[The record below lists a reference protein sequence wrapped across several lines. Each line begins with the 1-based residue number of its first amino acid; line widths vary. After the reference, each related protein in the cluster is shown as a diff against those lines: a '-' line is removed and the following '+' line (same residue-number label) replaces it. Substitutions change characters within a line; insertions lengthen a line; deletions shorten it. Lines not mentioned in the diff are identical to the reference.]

1 MMSTTNQLNSNQGP
15 NNQPLSEYIKRLLI
29 LVLGLTIAHLGVTL
43 FLLSNLGSD
52 PFNVLIQGI
61 ANILPLTH
69 GTCHQIVCFL
79 ILGILLFVAR
89 SYIKTG
95 TFICMFFGGPIIDFF
110 SWLLGGLIHDGS
122 SIIIRFISLILG
134 CFILAF
140 GMTIVIKSDAGT
152 GPNDLVGVVISDKL
166 HKPFGIIRVIV
177 DFSFVIIGM
186 LLGGIFGVG
195 TIVCAFLIGPI
206 ADRFLPVSEKIVKK
220 LLHKIK

>member
-1 MMSTTNQLNSNQGP
+1 MKNI
-15 NNQPLSEYIKRLLI
+15 SEYINRLLI

-61 ANILPLTH
+61 AHILPLSH

-79 ILGILLFVAR
+79 ILGILLFTAR
-89 SYIKTG
+89 SYIKAG

-110 SWLLGGLIHDGS
+110 SWLLGGLINDGS
-122 SIIIRFISLILG
+122 SIIIRFVSLILG

-152 GPNDLVGVVISDKL
+152 GPNDLVGVVISGKL

-177 DFSFVIIGM
+177 DFSFVIIGV

-206 ADRFLPVSEKIVKK
+206 ADRFLPVSETLVAK
-220 LLHKIK
+220 LLRKN

>member
-1 MMSTTNQLNSNQGP
+1 MKPTS
-15 NNQPLSEYIKRLLI
+15 LSEFIKRLVI
-29 LVLGLTIAHLGVTL
+29 LFIGLTIAHLGVTF

-61 ANILPLTH
+61 ANLLPLTH

-79 ILGILLFVAR
+79 IVGVLLLIAR

-110 SWLLGGLIHDGS
+110 TYLLGGIINDS
-122 SIIIRFISLILG
+122 STMIIRYVSLILG

-140 GMTIVIKSDAGT
+140 GMTIVIKSEAGT
-152 GPNDLVGVVISDKL
+152 GPNDLVGVVLSDKTK
-166 HKPFGIIRVIV
+166 KPFGICRVIV
-177 DFSFVIIGM
+177 DFSFVIIGVI
-186 LLGGIFGVG
+186 LGGVFGIG

-206 ADRFLPVSEKIVKK
+206 ADRFLPISEKLVKK
-220 LLHKIK
+220 LLKTK

>member
-1 MMSTTNQLNSNQGP
+1 MTEKTNQATSKRNI
-15 NNQPLSEYIKRLLI
+15 SEYIKRLLI

-61 ANILPLTH
+61 ANILPLSH
-69 GTCHQIVCFL
+69 GTCHQIICFL
-79 ILGILLFVAR
+79 ILGILLFAAR
-89 SYIKTG
+89 SYIKAG

-110 SWLLGGLIHDGS
+110 SWLLGGFINGSS
-122 SIIIRFISLILG
+122 SIIIRFVSLILG

-177 DFSFVIIGM
+177 DFSFVIIGV

-206 ADRFLPVSEKIVKK
+206 ADRFLPVSEKFVAK
-220 LLHKIK
+220 LLHQS

>member
-1 MMSTTNQLNSNQGP
+1 MKPTS
-15 NNQPLSEYIKRLLI
+15 LSEFIKRLVI
-29 LVLGLTIAHLGVTL
+29 LFIGLTIAHLGVTF

-61 ANILPLTH
+61 ANLLPLTH

-79 ILGILLFVAR
+79 IVGVLLLIAR

-110 SWLLGGLIHDGS
+110 TYLLGGIINDS
-122 SIIIRFISLILG
+122 STMIIRYVSLILG

-140 GMTIVIKSDAGT
+140 GMTIVIKSEAGT
-152 GPNDLVGVVISDKL
+152 GPNDLVGVVLSDKTK
-166 HKPFGIIRVIV
+166 KPFGICRVIV
-177 DFSFVIIGM
+177 DFSFVIIGVI
-186 LLGGIFGVG
+186 LGGVFGIG

-206 ADRFLPVSEKIVKK
+206 ADRFLPISEKLAKK
-220 LLHKIK
+220 LLKTK

>member
-1 MMSTTNQLNSNQGP
+1 MTEKTNKRNLA
-15 NNQPLSEYIKRLLI
+15 EYIKRLLI

-61 ANILPLTH
+61 ANILPLSH
-69 GTCHQIVCFL
+69 GTCHQIICFL

-89 SYIKTG
+89 SYIKAG

-110 SWLLGGLIHDGS
+110 SWLLGGLINDNS
-122 SIIIRFISLILG
+122 SIIIRFVSLVLG

-206 ADRFLPVSEKIVKK
+206 ADRFLPVSEKLVHK
-220 LLHKIK
+220 LLGNQ

>member
-1 MMSTTNQLNSNQGP
+1 MTETTNQSTSKRNF
-15 NNQPLSEYIKRLLI
+15 SEYIIRLLI

-61 ANILPLTH
+61 ANILPLSH
-69 GTCHQIVCFL
+69 GTCHQIICFL

-89 SYIKTG
+89 SYIKAG

-110 SWLLGGLIHDGS
+110 SWLLGSFINDGS
-122 SIIIRFISLILG
+122 SIIIRFVSLILG

-166 HKPFGIIRVIV
+166 HKPFGIVRVIV
-177 DFSFVIIGM
+177 DFSFVIIGV

-206 ADRFLPVSEKIVKK
+206 ADRFLPVSEKLVTK
-220 LLHKIK
+220 LLHK

>member
-1 MMSTTNQLNSNQGP
+1 MTEKTTP
-15 NNQPLSEYIKRLLI
+15 AKNNRSLSEYIKRLLI

-61 ANILPLTH
+61 AHILPLTH
-69 GTCHQIVCFL
+69 GTCHQIICFL

-89 SYIKTG
+89 SYIKAG

-122 SIIIRFISLILG
+122 SIIIRFVSLILG

-177 DFSFVIIGM
+177 DFSFVIIGV

-206 ADRFLPVSEKIVKK
+206 ADRFLPISEKLVKK
-220 LLHKIK
+220 LLYKK

>member
-1 MMSTTNQLNSNQGP
+1 MKSTS
-15 NNQPLSEYIKRLLI
+15 LSEFVKRLVI
-29 LVLGLTIAHLGVTL
+29 LFIGLTIAHLGVTF

-61 ANILPLTH
+61 ANLLPLTH

-79 ILGILLFVAR
+79 IVGILLVIAR

-110 SWLLGGLIHDGS
+110 TYLLGGIINDS
-122 SIIIRFISLILG
+122 SSMVIRYISLVLG

-140 GMTIVIKSDAGT
+140 GMTIVIKSEAGT
-152 GPNDLVGVVISDKL
+152 GPNDLVGVVLSDKTK
-166 HKPFGIIRVIV
+166 KPFGFCRVIV
-177 DFSFVIIGM
+177 DFSFVIIGVI
-186 LLGGIFGVG
+186 LGGVFGIG

-206 ADRFLPVSEKIVKK
+206 ADRFLPISEKLVQK
-220 LLHKIK
+220 LLKK

>member
-1 MMSTTNQLNSNQGP
+1 MTQNTNQTQNTQIKSNRT
-15 NNQPLSEYIKRLLI
+15 LSEYIKRLLI
-29 LVLGLTIAHLGVTL
+29 LLVGLTIAHLGVTL

-61 ANILPLTH
+61 ANILPLSH
-69 GTCHQIVCFL
+69 GTCHQIICFL
-79 ILGILLFVAR
+79 ILGILLFVTR

-110 SWLLGGLIHDGS
+110 SWLLGGLIHDDS
-122 SIIIRFISLILG
+122 FIVVRFASLILG

-140 GMTIVIKSDAGT
+140 GMTIVIKSEAGT

-177 DFSFVIIGM
+177 DFSFVIIGI
-186 LLGGIFGVG
+186 LLGGIFGIG
-195 TIVCAFLIGPI
+195 TIICAFLIGPV
-206 ADRFLPVSEKIVKK
+206 ADRFLPVSEKLIER
-220 LLHKIK
+220 LLRKN

>member
-1 MMSTTNQLNSNQGP
+1 MTQNTQIK
-15 NNQPLSEYIKRLLI
+15 NNRTFSEYIRRLLI
-29 LVLGLTIAHLGVTL
+29 LIFGLTIAHLGVTL

-61 ANILPLTH
+61 ANILPLSH

-79 ILGILLFVAR
+79 ILGVLLFVAR
-89 SYIKTG
+89 SYIKAG

-122 SIIIRFISLILG
+122 SIIVRFISLILG

-177 DFSFVIIGM
+177 DFSFVIIGI
-186 LLGGIFGVG
+186 LPGGIFGIG

-206 ADRFLPVSEKIVKK
+206 ADRFLPVSEKLVSK
-220 LLHKIK
+220 LLHKN

>member
-1 MMSTTNQLNSNQGP
+1 MTEKTTP
-15 NNQPLSEYIKRLLI
+15 AKNNRSLSEYIKRLLI

-61 ANILPLTH
+61 AHILPLTH
-69 GTCHQIVCFL
+69 GTCHQIICFL

-89 SYIKTG
+89 SYIKAG

-110 SWLLGGLIHDGS
+110 SWLLGRLIHDGS
-122 SIIIRFISLILG
+122 SIIIRFVSLILG

-177 DFSFVIIGM
+177 DFSFVIIGV

-206 ADRFLPVSEKIVKK
+206 ADRFLPISEKLVKK
-220 LLHKIK
+220 LLYKK

>member
-1 MMSTTNQLNSNQGP
+1 MTEKTNFLNP
-15 NNQPLSEYIKRLLI
+15 PKKLSEYIKRLLI
-29 LVLGLTIAHLGVTL
+29 LILGLTIAHLGVTL

-61 ANILPLTH
+61 ANILPFSH
-69 GTCHQIVCFL
+69 GTCHQIICFL

-89 SYIKTG
+89 SYIKAG

-110 SWLLGGLIHDGS
+110 SWLLGGFINDGS
-122 SIIIRFISLILG
+122 SIIIRFVSLILG

-152 GPNDLVGVVISDKL
+152 GPNDLVGVVISDKF

-177 DFSFVIIGM
+177 DFSFVIVGV

-206 ADRFLPVSEKIVKK
+206 ADRFLPVSEKLIAK
-220 LLHKIK
+220 LLGNN

>member
-1 MMSTTNQLNSNQGP
+1 MTETTNQSTSKRN
-15 NNQPLSEYIKRLLI
+15 LSEYIKRLLI

-61 ANILPLTH
+61 ANILPLSH
-69 GTCHQIVCFL
+69 GTCHQIICFL

-89 SYIKTG
+89 SYIKAG

-110 SWLLGGLIHDGS
+110 SWLIGRFINDDS
-122 SIIIRFISLILG
+122 SIIIRFVSLILG

-206 ADRFLPVSEKIVKK
+206 ADRFLPISEKLVAK
-220 LLHKIK
+220 LLHNN

>member
-1 MMSTTNQLNSNQGP
+1 MMSTMNQLNSNQSP
-15 NNQPLSEYIKRLLI
+15 NNRTLSEYIKRLLI
-29 LVLGLTIAHLGVTL
+29 LVIGLTIAHLGVTL

-89 SYIKTG
+89 SYIKAG

-110 SWLLGGLIHDGS
+110 SLLLGGLITDTS
-122 SIIIRFISLILG
+122 SLIIRFVSLILG

-166 HKPFGIIRVIV
+166 HKSFGIIRVIV

-206 ADRFLPVSEKIVKK
+206 ADRFLPVSEKIVNR
-220 LLHKIK
+220 LLHK

>member
-1 MMSTTNQLNSNQGP
+1 MTEKTNQATSKRNI
-15 NNQPLSEYIKRLLI
+15 SEYIKRLLI

-61 ANILPLTH
+61 ANILPLSH
-69 GTCHQIVCFL
+69 GTCHQIICFL
-79 ILGILLFVAR
+79 ILGILLFAAR
-89 SYIKTG
+89 SYIKAG

-110 SWLLGGLIHDGS
+110 SWLLGGFINGSS
-122 SIIIRFISLILG
+122 SIIIRFVSLILG

-140 GMTIVIKSDAGT
+140 VMTIVIKSDAGT

-177 DFSFVIIGM
+177 DFSFVM
-186 LLGGIFGVG
+186 YFW
-195 TIVCAFLIGPI
+195 A
-206 ADRFLPVSEKIVKK
+206 VSLE
-220 LLHKIK
+220 

>member
-1 MMSTTNQLNSNQGP
+1 MKKEFVN
-15 NNQPLSEYIKRLLI
+15 EFIKRLLI
-29 LVLGLTIAHLGVTL
+29 LVLGLTVAHLGVTL

-61 ANILPLTH
+61 SNLLPLSH
-69 GTCHQIVCFL
+69 GTCHQIICFL
-79 ILGILLFVAR
+79 ILGILLFTAR

-110 SWLLGGLIHDGS
+110 SWLLGSLINDS
-122 SIIIRFISLILG
+122 SSMVVRYVSLILG

-166 HKPFGIIRVIV
+166 KKPFGIIRVIV
-177 DFSFVIIGM
+177 DFSFVIIGVPM
-186 LLGGIFGVG
+186 GGVFGVG

-206 ADRFLPVSEKIVKK
+206 ADRFLPISEKLVHK
-220 LLHKIK
+220 LLGD

>member
-1 MMSTTNQLNSNQGP
+1 MMSDTNQLNSNQSP
-15 NNQPLSEYIKRLLI
+15 NNRTLSEYIKRLLI

-89 SYIKTG
+89 SYIKAG

-166 HKPFGIIRVIV
+166 HKSFGIIRVIV

-206 ADRFLPVSEKIVKK
+206 ADRFLPVSEKIVNR
-220 LLHKIK
+220 LLHK

>member
-1 MMSTTNQLNSNQGP
+1 MTEKTNKRNLA
-15 NNQPLSEYIKRLLI
+15 EYIKRLLI

-61 ANILPLTH
+61 ANILPLSH
-69 GTCHQIVCFL
+69 GTCHQIICFL

-89 SYIKTG
+89 SYIKTC

-110 SWLLGGLIHDGS
+110 SWLLGGLINDNS
-122 SIIIRFISLILG
+122 SIIIRFVSLVLG

-206 ADRFLPVSEKIVKK
+206 ADRFLPVSEKLVHK
-220 LLHKIK
+220 LLGKQ

>member
-1 MMSTTNQLNSNQGP
+1 MTEKTNQATSKRNIP
-15 NNQPLSEYIKRLLI
+15 EYIKRLLI

-61 ANILPLTH
+61 ANILPLSH
-69 GTCHQIVCFL
+69 GTCHQIICFL
-79 ILGILLFVAR
+79 ILGILLFAAR
-89 SYIKTG
+89 SYIKAG

-110 SWLLGGLIHDGS
+110 SWLLGGFINDSS
-122 SIIIRFISLILG
+122 SIIIRFASLILG

-177 DFSFVIIGM
+177 DFSFVIIGV

-206 ADRFLPVSEKIVKK
+206 ADRFLPVSEKLVAK
-220 LLHKIK
+220 LLHQS

>member
-1 MMSTTNQLNSNQGP
+1 MTPNTNQTQNTQIK
-15 NNQPLSEYIKRLLI
+15 NNRTFSEYLKRLLI
-29 LVLGLTIAHLGVTL
+29 LLVGLTIAHLGVTL

-61 ANILPLTH
+61 ANILPLSH
-69 GTCHQIVCFL
+69 GTCHQIICFL

-110 SWLLGGLIHDGS
+110 SWLLGGLIHDNS
-122 SIIIRFISLILG
+122 SIVARFASLILG

-177 DFSFVIIGM
+177 DFSFVIIGI

-195 TIVCAFLIGPI
+195 TIVCAFLIGPV
-206 ADRFLPVSEKIVKK
+206 ADRFLPVSEKLVAK
-220 LLHKIK
+220 LIKNN

>member
-1 MMSTTNQLNSNQGP
+1 MKSTS
-15 NNQPLSEYIKRLLI
+15 LSEFVKRLVI
-29 LVLGLTIAHLGVTL
+29 LFIGLTIAHLGVTF

-61 ANILPLTH
+61 ANLLPLTH

-79 ILGILLFVAR
+79 IVGILLVIAR

-110 SWLLGGLIHDGS
+110 TYLLGGIINDS
-122 SIIIRFISLILG
+122 SSMVIRYISLVLG

-140 GMTIVIKSDAGT
+140 GMTIVIKSEAGT
-152 GPNDLVGVVISDKL
+152 GPNDLVGVVLSDKTK
-166 HKPFGIIRVIV
+166 KPFGICRVIV
-177 DFSFVIIGM
+177 DFSFVIIGVI
-186 LLGGIFGVG
+186 LGGVFGIG

-206 ADRFLPVSEKIVKK
+206 ADRFLPISEKLVQK
-220 LLHKIK
+220 LLKK

>member
-1 MMSTTNQLNSNQGP
+1 MTEKTNQATSKRNIP
-15 NNQPLSEYIKRLLI
+15 EYIKRLLI

-61 ANILPLTH
+61 ANILPLSH
-69 GTCHQIVCFL
+69 GTCHQIICFL
-79 ILGILLFVAR
+79 ILGILLFAAR
-89 SYIKTG
+89 SYIKAG

-110 SWLLGGLIHDGS
+110 SWLLGGFINDSS
-122 SIIIRFISLILG
+122 SIIIRLASLILG

-177 DFSFVIIGM
+177 DFSFVIIGV

-206 ADRFLPVSEKIVKK
+206 ADRFLPVSEKLVAK
-220 LLHKIK
+220 LLHQS

>member
-1 MMSTTNQLNSNQGP
+1 MTNTSEKITSKRNF
-15 NNQPLSEYIKRLLI
+15 SEYIKRILI
-29 LVLGLTIAHLGVTL
+29 LILGLTIAHLGVTL

-61 ANILPLTH
+61 ANILPLSH

-79 ILGILLFVAR
+79 ILGILLFAAR
-89 SYIKTG
+89 SYIKAG

-110 SWLLGGLIHDGS
+110 SWLLGGFINDTSSLIL
-122 SIIIRFISLILG
+122 RFASLILG

-177 DFSFVIIGM
+177 DFSFVIIGV
-186 LLGGIFGVG
+186 LLGGIFGIG

-206 ADRFLPVSEKIVKK
+206 ADRFLPVSEKLVAK
-220 LLHKIK
+220 LLHKN

>member
-1 MMSTTNQLNSNQGP
+1 MTEKTNQATSKRNI
-15 NNQPLSEYIKRLLI
+15 SEYIKRLLI

-61 ANILPLTH
+61 ANILPLSH
-69 GTCHQIVCFL
+69 GTCHQIICFL
-79 ILGILLFVAR
+79 ILGILLFAAR
-89 SYIKTG
+89 SYIKAG

-110 SWLLGGLIHDGS
+110 SWLLGGFINGSS
-122 SIIIRFISLILG
+122 SIIIRFVSLILG

-177 DFSFVIIGM
+177 DFSFVIIGV

-206 ADRFLPVSEKIVKK
+206 ADRFLPVSEKLVAK
-220 LLHKIK
+220 LLHQS